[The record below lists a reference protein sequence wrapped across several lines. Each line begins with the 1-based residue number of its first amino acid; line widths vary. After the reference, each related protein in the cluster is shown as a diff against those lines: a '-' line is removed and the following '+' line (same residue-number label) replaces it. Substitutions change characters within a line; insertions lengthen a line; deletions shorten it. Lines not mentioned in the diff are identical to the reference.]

1 MLLSNKLQRL
11 PVFNEI
17 VVSKNMVS
25 IIGFDA
31 EQKQKEV
38 SVQHDCSKYTTL
50 FIEWY
55 ITEDRSVTGCFWINK
70 KRQKEFIFKDD
81 DDSNTS
87 IDIGMRG
94 DDHSFPFKGA
104 VSALE
109 VYHKE
114 EETVHSIPA
123 AVRNLIINNQI
134 GLSQE

>member
-1 MLLSNKLQRL
+1 
-11 PVFNEI
+11 
-17 VVSKNMVS
+17 MVS

-50 FIEWY
+50 FIEWH
-55 ITEDRSVTGCFWINK
+55 ITEDRDVTGCFWINK

-81 DDSNTS
+81 DIANAS

-114 EETVHSIPA
+114 ETVHSIPA
-123 AVRNLIINNQI
+123 AVRNLIISNQI